1 MANDSSS
8 ATSPTLLGRL
18 RLSPGDQQ
26 AWGQF
31 VDRYGRKIYGWIR
44 ARGLQEADA
53 QDVTQN
59 VLVELARQMSSFEYR
74 STGSFR
80 SWLRT
85 IAYRAWCDFLKS
97 RQRAGGAP
105 LGDNI
110 LTQLAGPD
118 VAEDMMKHLDEECER
133 EMMEEAMIRVRLRV
147 HPSTWQSFVMTALE
161 GKAGAE
167 VAAALNLK
175 VGTVWVNR
183 SKVTKM
189 LQVEIQR
196 LDSEPD

>member
-1 MANDSSS
+1 MASKSGS

-18 RLSPGDQQ
+18 RLNPGDQQ
-26 AWGQF
+26 AWSDF

-59 VLVELARQMSSFEYR
+59 VLVELARQMGAFEYR
-74 STGSFR
+74 RTGSFR
-80 SWLRT
+80 SWLCT
-85 IAYRAWCDFLKS
+85 IAYRAWCDFLKA
-97 RQRAGGAP
+97 RNRAGGAP
-105 LGDNI
+105 LGDNV
-110 LTQLAGPD
+110 LSQLAGPD
-118 VAEDMMKHLDEECER
+118 VAEEMMKHLEEECER
-133 EMMEEAMIRVRLRV
+133 ELMEEAMVRVRLRV
-147 HPSTWQSFVMTALE
+147 HPPTWQSFVMTALE
-161 GKAGAE
+161 GKSGAE

-189 LQVEIQR
+189 IQEEIQR
-196 LDSEPD
+196 LDSDQN